1 MNHTESR
8 LTAHAPRPLPIQAKK
23 PEVVSKRPLVSPS
36 PMTLLKIGLCKA
48 RHPIQ
53 TNDGEPI
60 EDFLFSQNV
69 EDVHDYSA
77 QEERVQLILVA
88 KEPSRIELYVTGL
101 TPVLI
106 STLNAIQKYN
116 ESNYGA
122 IHSVK
127 LMNYDRDSQ
136 QYQSQE
142 VSNLTKSL
150 INEY

>member
-1 MNHTESR
+1 
-8 LTAHAPRPLPIQAKK
+8 
-23 PEVVSKRPLVSPS
+23 
-36 PMTLLKIGLCKA
+36 MTLLKIGLCEA
-48 RHPIQ
+48 RHPVK
-53 TNDGEPI
+53 TNDGESI
-60 EDFLFSQNV
+60 EDFLFPQIV
-69 EDVHDYSA
+69 EDVHDYSDH
-77 QEERVQLILVA
+77 ELRVQLILEA
-88 KEPSRIELYVTGL
+88 KEPTRIELYVTGL

-122 IHSVK
+122 ILSVK
-127 LMNYDRDSQ
+127 LMNYDRDLQ